1 MGRMGCLARRSS
13 WMLLPTF
20 NARCMSSSRAE
31 LAASGEGPSRMGKRK
46 KGASELT
53 PILADVQTS
62 EPSEPQD
69 ILDQARPEDLLDD
82 AMLPEG
88 AIKAGPLAKKMWS
101 CARRGVRS
109 EEVWARFAQRVL
121 MTGTLIGATDIS
133 LMFRAFARIKYRDTR
148 ALDTLS
154 PFILRHIDS
163 FHTEE
168 LVLLLLAHKKL
179 EYERTD
185 NLHLL
190 LNAIC
195 QRKAEWTGKDVALT
209 SNAVA
214 HFYIYRP
221 RFWRLAAISLMRLV
235 WTMNPLELTIL
246 VSAMARVDR
255 RDEQALIMIAKMCRR
270 CAQRHLFSQETL
282 ATAMNAFAK
291 LDFNNVKLAKA
302 FEDAA
307 IKKLDRAIEMGPQ
320 YRRSGSLRDQDVF
333 DLQALVLLF
342 RTLVA
347 LVGTSDDVAEKLLTL
362 LAWSKDELSDY
373 QRRVLKPT
381 SVAFRRLH
389 PLLLKHLSL
398 ECRDALHTF
407 ETTQVKIGTFE
418 SRWMREVRGT
428 LRKMDVAV
436 ELKPLID
443 DQVLDIW
450 LPVSKAVVC
459 AVGPYGYYAGTTDRT
474 AYSKLH
480 QRTLEMEGYV
490 CMTVPYF
497 EWAELK
503 TEEDKM
509 VYLWSLGR
517 KSAGKGKKGKTS
529 SEVSPAAEQPLLS
542 DLSDLGEA
550 NL

>member
-1 MGRMGCLARRSS
+1 MASGRA
-13 WMLLPTF
+13 
-20 NARCMSSSRAE
+20 A
-31 LAASGEGPSRMGKRK
+31 LAASEPLPTRSSRKSHR
-46 KGASELT
+46 KGAELT
-53 PILADVQTS
+53 PILADVETTDP
-62 EPSEPQD
+62 ED
-69 ILDQARPEDLLDD
+69 ILGQARPEDLLGD
-82 AMLPEG
+82 ASDGSLQ
-88 AIKAGPLAKKMWS
+88 AGPLAKKMWK

-133 LMFRAFARIKYRDTR
+133 LMFRAFARIKYRDDR

-154 PFILRHIDS
+154 PFILRHVDS
-163 FHTEE
+163 FNTEE

-190 LNAIC
+190 LNVIC
-195 QRKAEWTGKDVALT
+195 QRKDEWSGKDVALT

-221 RFWRLAAISLMRLV
+221 RFWRLAAMSLNRLV

-246 VSAMARVDR
+246 VAAMARVDR
-255 RDEQALIMIAKMCRR
+255 RDEQALIMLAKMCRR

-282 ATAMNAFAK
+282 ATAINAFAK

-307 IKKLDRAIEMGPQ
+307 IKKLNRALDMGPQ
-320 YRRSGSLRDQDVF
+320 YRRSGSLRDHDVF

-342 RTLVA
+342 RSLVA
-347 LVGTSDDVAEKLLTL
+347 LVGTSDDVAEKLLIL
-362 LAWSKDELSDY
+362 LAWSKDEVNDY

-381 SVAFRRLH
+381 SVSFRRLH
-389 PLLLKHLSL
+389 PLLFRQLSR
-398 ECRDALHTF
+398 ECRDALHVF
-407 ETTQVKIGTFE
+407 ENTQVQITTFE
-418 SRWMREVRGT
+418 SRWMREVRST
-428 LRKMDVAV
+428 LRKMDITV
-436 ELKPLID
+436 ELKALID
-443 DQVLDIW
+443 DQVLDLW

-459 AVGPYGYYAGTTDRT
+459 TVGPYGYYAGTTDRT

-480 QRTLEMEGYV
+480 QRTLELEGYV
-490 CMTVPYF
+490 CMTVPYY
-497 EWAELK
+497 EWADLK

-517 KSAGKGKKGKTS
+517 KSAGGGKKGKVS
-529 SEVSPAAEQPLLS
+529 SEVSPAAEQPLQS

-550 NL
+550 IL